1 MNRGKLFSA
10 MATLILMAGS
20 AWADSVRLNPAS
32 EHFEVMVREY
42 ANAPIEYP
50 NLKAVTLAM
59 MMLESGRGKSDLATR
74 HWNFA
79 GLKYRKEMSPHAAKV
94 RYKASDGWD
103 EYCEFENP
111 KKFIKGFWAFLDRT
125 PYKGWRQKADSPQ
138 AFLNHIKGKY
148 CPFNKQYEERVMA
161 LLPEA
166 KAWLAKYEEP
176 ASAGYELAYVDGK
189 LIRLPAKR

>member
-1 MNRGKLFSA
+1 LNRGKLFSA

-79 GLKYRKEMSPHAAKV
+79 GLKYRKEMSPHAAK
-94 RYKASDGWD
+94 
-103 EYCEFENP
+103 
-111 KKFIKGFWAFLDRT
+111 
-125 PYKGWRQKADSPQ
+125 GWRQKADSPQ